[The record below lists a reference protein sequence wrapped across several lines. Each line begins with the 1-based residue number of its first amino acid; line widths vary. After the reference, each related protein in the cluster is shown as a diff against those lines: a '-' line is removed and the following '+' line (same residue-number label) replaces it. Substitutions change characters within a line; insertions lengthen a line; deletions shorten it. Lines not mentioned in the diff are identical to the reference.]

1 MQASSRTQR
10 ADGKETTSQTRFKKD
25 IFYDEGTGTLEE
37 VAQRG
42 SRCPIPG
49 DIHGQAGRG
58 SQQPDP
64 VEDIS
69 VYWGSTR

>member
-10 ADGKETTSQTRFKKD
+10 ADGKETTSQTRHKED
-25 IFYDEGTGTLEE
+25 IFYDEGSGTLEE

-49 DIHGQAGRG
+49 NTHGQAGCG
-58 SQQPDP
+58 SRQPDP
-64 VEDIS
+64 VED
-69 VYWGSTR
+69 VLAYWGSTR